1 MTRNAGTQRFLYQT
15 MPDGVPNAFLSVQ
28 TARRPNFGLVEPAG
42 TGVSA
47 ETAGVLPSVT
57 ATPSLVF
64 FLAGVGL
71 TYPWSAINAAV
82 DTFVGALGGESY
94 IVIQAAF
101 YMPLLPCLLL
111 QIFFDEK

>member
-1 MTRNAGTQRFLYQT
+1 
-15 MPDGVPNAFLSVQ
+15 MPDGVPSAFLSVQ
-28 TARRPNFGLVEPAG
+28 TARRPHFCLVEPAG
-42 TGVSA
+42 TEVSA
-47 ETAGVLPSVT
+47 ETAGVLPRVS
-57 ATPSLVF
+57 ASHPSLVF

-71 TYPWSAINAAV
+71 TYPWSAINAAI
-82 DTFVGALGGESY
+82 DTFVNALGEGSY